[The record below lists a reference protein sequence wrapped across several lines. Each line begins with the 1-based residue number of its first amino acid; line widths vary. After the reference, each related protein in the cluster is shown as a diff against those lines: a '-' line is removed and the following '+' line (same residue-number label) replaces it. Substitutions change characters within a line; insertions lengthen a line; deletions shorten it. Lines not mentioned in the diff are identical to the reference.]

1 MPDKAVLFKTR
12 FMADVDAR
20 LREHISRRG
29 ELLQLIVLILKTVDL
44 STIPL
49 LEISSDLQDLA
60 ATSVKLPAS
69 LHAKLKRVAAKRQS
83 SMNAL
88 MNSAVLAYTEK
99 KAATKEDR

>member
-12 FMADVDAR
+12 FMADVDAK
-20 LREHISRRG
+20 LRQHISRRG

-69 LHAKLKRVAAKRQS
+69 LHTKLKRMAAKRHS

-88 MNSAVLAYTEK
+88 LNSAVLAYTEK
-99 KAATKEDR
+99 KATPKDDR

>member
-1 MPDKAVLFKTR
+1 MLDKSVVFKTR
-12 FMADVDAR
+12 FLSDVDAK
-20 LREHISRRG
+20 LRKHISRRG
-29 ELLQLIVLILKTVDL
+29 ELLQLLILILKTVDL

-49 LEISSDLQDLA
+49 LEISSDLQDLV

-69 LHAKLKRVAAKRQS
+69 LHAKLKRIAARRQI

-99 KAATKEDR
+99 KAVTKDNL